1 MAGQRGRIDSRLGEL
16 SAQLAHG
23 DSPVETLEQQ
33 RQIALEARV
42 LTERARADQPR
53 IASAASA
60 KLCRRAP

>member
-1 MAGQRGRIDSRLGEL
+1 MRERSDEL